1 MMKNQYTLVT
11 GAGGQLGS
19 ELRELTKGKKNFIFA
34 DIAAGEG
41 VYALDICDAAA
52 VEKFVADRNVGLII
66 NCAAYTDVNRAESDQ
81 ARCHKINVEGPKNL
95 ARSAKRHDAA
105 LIQISTDYV
114 FDGCRKRGAYK
125 ESDTCRPQSEYGRS
139 KRRCELALRRIGC
152 RGIII
157 RTAWLYSSYGNNF
170 VKTMLRLSEQ
180 RDQVGVVADQWGSP
194 TYARDLA
201 KAILKIAPQIGDRRC
216 EIYHYTDEGC
226 CSWFDF
232 AAMIMTY
239 AKRKCTVNPLSTD
252 EYPTPA
258 VRPARSLMSKDKIR
272 EDFGVETPW
281 WNISLKECLKKI
293 SL

>member
-1 MMKNQYTLVT
+1 MKNRFVLVT

-19 ELRELTKGKKNFIFA
+19 ELRDLTKGKKNFIFA
-34 DIAAGEG
+34 DIAPSQG
-41 VYALDICDAAA
+41 VEALDICDAAA
-52 VEKFVADRNVGLII
+52 VESFISSHNVGTVV
-66 NCAAYTDVNRAESDQ
+66 NCAAYTDVNRAESDA
-81 ARCHKINVEGPKNL
+81 ARCHLINVEGPKNL

-125 ESDTCRPQSEYGRS
+125 ESDICRPQSEYGRS
-139 KRRCELALRRIGC
+139 KRRCELALRRIGS

-157 RTAWLYSSYGNNF
+157 RTAWLYSPYGNNF
-170 VKTMLRLSEQ
+170 VKTMLRLADQ
-180 RDQVGVVADQWGSP
+180 RDCIGVVADQFGSP

-201 KAILKIAPQIGDRRC
+201 KAILKIIPQIGDRRC
-216 EIYHYTDEGC
+216 EIFHYTDEGC

-239 AKRKCTVNPLSTD
+239 AGRKCTVNPLSTE

-272 EDFGVETPW
+272 DTFDVDTPW
-281 WNISLKECLKKI
+281 WNVSLKDCLKR
-293 SL
+293 L

>member
-1 MMKNQYTLVT
+1 MKNQTTLVT

-19 ELRELTKGKKNFIFA
+19 ELRCLTKGRKSWIFA

-41 VYALDICDAAA
+41 VERLDICDPVA
-52 VEKFVADRNVGLII
+52 VEEFVTSHNVGLIV
-66 NCAAYTDVNRAESDQ
+66 NCAAYTDVNRAESD
-81 ARCHKINVEGPKNL
+81 AERCHRINVEGPKIL
-95 ARSAKRHDAA
+95 AHCARRHDAA

-114 FDGCRKRGAYK
+114 FDGKRKRGAYK
-125 ESDTCRPQSEYGRS
+125 ETDACRPLSEYGRS
-139 KRRCELALRRIGC
+139 KRRCELALRRIAP

-157 RTAWLYSSYGNNF
+157 RTAWLYSPYGNNF
-170 VKTMLRLSEQ
+170 VKTMLHLAEE
-180 RDQVGVVADQWGSP
+180 RDHVGVVADQWGTP

-201 KAILKIAPQIGDRRC
+201 KAILKIAPQIGQRRC
-216 EIYHYTDEGC
+216 EIYHFTDEGC
-226 CSWFDF
+226 CTWFDF

-239 AKRKCTVNPLSTD
+239 AKRKCAVNPLSTA

-258 VRPARSLMSKDKIR
+258 VRPARSLMSKDRIR

-281 WNISLKECLKKI
+281 WNISLKDCLKRI